1 MTDMAESAVRVVAS
15 PTLSEDYDRRYV
27 VVDAATGA
35 VIDDAQGYGYK
46 TAQNAHRA
54 HAYKSVSPAKKRQ
67 RVAIKKSVRRRC
79 VKHSDFMGDIEQAMF
94 YAMKDG
100 DTFTEADRSALL
112 KERSLETP
120 FTVKELMRHW

>member
-1 MTDMAESAVRVVAS
+1 MAESAVRVVVS

-67 RVAIKKSVRRRC
+67 REGIKKSVRRWC
-79 VKHSDFMGDIEQAMF
+79 VKHSDFMSDIEQAML

-100 DTFTEADRSALL
+100 DDFTEADVSALL
-112 KERSLETP
+112 KERSVELP

>member
-1 MTDMAESAVRVVAS
+1 MAESAVRVVVS
-15 PTLSEDYDRRYV
+15 PSLSDGYDRRYI

-54 HAYKSVSPAKKRQ
+54 HSCKSVSPAKKRQ
-67 RVAIKKSVRRRC
+67 REAIKKSVRRWC
-79 VKHSDFMGDIEQAMF
+79 AKHSDFMGDIEQAMF

-100 DTFTEADRSALL
+100 DTFTEADVRALL
-112 KERSLETP
+112 KARSLEPP

>member
-1 MTDMAESAVRVVAS
+1 MAESAVRVVVS
-15 PTLSEDYDRRYV
+15 PSLSDGYDRRYV

-35 VIDDAQGYGYK
+35 IIDDAQGYGYK

-67 RVAIKKSVRRRC
+67 REAVKKGVHRWC
-79 VKHSDFMGDIEQAMF
+79 AANSDFMGDIEQAMF

-100 DTFTEADRSALL
+100 DTFAEADVRALL
-112 KERSLETP
+112 KARSLEPP